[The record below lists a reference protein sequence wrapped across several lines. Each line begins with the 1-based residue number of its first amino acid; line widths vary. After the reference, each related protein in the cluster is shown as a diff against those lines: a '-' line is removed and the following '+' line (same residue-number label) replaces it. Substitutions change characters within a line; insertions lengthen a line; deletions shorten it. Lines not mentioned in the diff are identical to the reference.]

1 MAMLL
6 ADSNALRNPD
16 LRAYLNASRDHLIAL
31 SDLTLIEMRKRNA
44 LSTSRE
50 SLLIVSA
57 FPSQVFV
64 LKRTHELLEFDI
76 TTSDDVDLLFDYDA
90 GIELGHLAKGLMALP
105 ASEALKARMTE
116 LEEEAVN
123 VISEL
128 GKQMAGLEE
137 ALVDITKEF
146 KQSQI
151 RELRTGENVSDTTRE
166 ILFRLLKE
174 TTARFFLDNQPLP
187 RRKGIKLI
195 KARGM
200 FAFRYSLC
208 MMIYYILWVQT
219 GRQTGRAAH
228 LRINDVIDMQLAALS
243 TYFNGVLSND
253 GLVWDTSR
261 AARAILRRYGA
272 YVGDDWVLPEKLGGR
287 PSA

>member
-1 MAMLL
+1 MLL

-16 LRAYLNASRDHLIAL
+16 LRAYLRASRDHRIVL

-50 SLLIVSA
+50 SLLIASA

-64 LKRTHELLEFDI
+64 LKRTHEILEFNI
-76 TTSDDVDLLFDYDA
+76 ASSSDVDLLFDYEA
-90 GIELGHLAKGLMALP
+90 GVELDQLTRGLMELP
-105 ASEALKARMTE
+105 PSDALKARMTE
-116 LEEEAVN
+116 LEQEAVN
-123 VISEL
+123 VIAEL
-128 GKQMAGLEE
+128 GKQMEGLEE

-146 KQSQI
+146 KQPQI
-151 RELRTGENVSDTTRE
+151 KELRTGEKVSEQTRE

-174 TTARFFLDNQPLP
+174 TTARFFIDNQPRP
-187 RRKGIKLI
+187 GRKGIMLTE
-195 KARGM
+195 ARGM
-200 FAFRYSLC
+200 FALRYSLC
-208 MMIYYILWVQT
+208 MMIYYILWVQN
-219 GRQTGRAAH
+219 GRQTGRAEH

-243 TYFNGVLSND
+243 TYFNGVLSSD

-272 YVGDDWVLPEKLGGR
+272 YVGDDWVPPATLGGAA
-287 PSA
+287 SS